1 VNYGTASGQVEG
13 FKLQDLHS
21 KSLWVCRP
29 TLKTYVADRAEMLEM
44 SKEAFEILGDPSVRL
59 DIEIVLP
66 LSQASQAHRLLEG
79 RTTQGAIVLI
89 PDDLFT
95 KN

>member
-1 VNYGTASGQVEG
+1 
-13 FKLQDLHS
+13 
-21 KSLWVCRP
+21 
-29 TLKTYVADRAEMLEM
+29 
-44 SKEAFEILGDPSVRL
+44 
-59 DIEIVLP
+59 VLP

-95 KN
+95 KK

>member
-1 VNYGTASGQVEG
+1 
-13 FKLQDLHS
+13 
-21 KSLWVCRP
+21 
-29 TLKTYVADRAEMLEM
+29 M
-44 SKEAFEILGDPSVRL
+44 SKEAFEILGDPTVRL

-95 KN
+95 KK